1 MTARRGP
8 GALGALSIAA
18 FVLSVSAL
26 VASLVVPPLVA
37 GDASA
42 VGAEPVTSSPSAAPT
57 PASAAPPPS
66 VAPFV
71 APSVAP
77 SAAPS
82 ATPSVAPA
90 PSASSEALAQL
101 AALPLTDPSAPRP
114 DYVRDLFGERWTD
127 VDGNGCDQR
136 NDVLARDLESYA
148 LFPDRHCIVQ
158 TGVLADPYTGATI
171 AFLHGEQTSQAVQ
184 IDHLIP
190 LALAWRS
197 GAWAW
202 TDEQRLL
209 FANDTSLLL
218 AVEGQINQSRSDS
231 DFDEWLPPVE
241 AVHCSYVITIVD
253 GLARYELSITAS
265 ARAAAESVLVGCGD
279 EEGLVRAAS

>member
-1 MTARRGP
+1 MTGRRGP

-18 FVLSVSAL
+18 FVLSVGAL

-42 VGAEPVTSSPSAAPT
+42 VGVEPVATSAPSDAPGPSST
-57 PASAAPPPS
+57 APSPS
-66 VAPFV
+66 VAPPVAAPV
-71 APSVAP
+71 APD
-77 SAAPS
+77 
-82 ATPSVAPA
+82 
-90 PSASSEALAQL
+90 PSASSEALTQL
-101 AALPLTDPSAPRP
+101 AALPLTDPSVPRP

-127 VDGNGCDQR
+127 VDGNGCNQR

-171 AFLHGEQTSQAVQ
+171 AFQHGEQTSQAVQ

-202 TDEQRLL
+202 TPERRLQ

-231 DFDEWLPPVE
+231 DLDEWLPPVE

-253 GLARYELSITAS
+253 GLARYELSITES
-265 ARAAAESVLVGCGD
+265 AMAAAEAVLIGCGD
-279 EEGLVRAAS
+279 EEGIVPAAP